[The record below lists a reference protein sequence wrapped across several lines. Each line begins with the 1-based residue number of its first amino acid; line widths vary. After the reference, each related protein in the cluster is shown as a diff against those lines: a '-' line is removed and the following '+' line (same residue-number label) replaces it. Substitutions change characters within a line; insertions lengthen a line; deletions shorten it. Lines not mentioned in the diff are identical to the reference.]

1 MSGVWADLIG
11 QWRAVA
17 VLRRA
22 VDGAEH
28 AMTHAW
34 LITGPPGS
42 GRSTAAK
49 AFAAALQCQW
59 HGCGEC
65 QDCRTVLAGSHP
77 DVTLVRTEKL
87 SIGVDQIRELARRSA
102 MTPRM
107 RKWQVLVIEDADRI
121 TDYGANALLKSIEEP
136 PPRTVWILCAPS
148 SEDVIPTIRSR
159 CRELRLV
166 SPTDAAV
173 AQLLISRDGVNPE
186 LAYEVA
192 RIAGGHVGK
201 ARGLARDLVA
211 RQAREALLKL
221 PTQLDS
227 VGACLQAAADI
238 VAKSESEV
246 KAEVAALN
254 TRERAETEALY
265 TAAKGGARSREAQSA
280 LKRLDEE
287 QKAREKRL
295 QRDRLDSALTE
306 LTTWY
311 RDVLALQL
319 GAVTIPPTAA
329 DLASDSDSDTDTEP
343 PAAVAIINLS
353 AYADLTAAAAA
364 TTPER
369 TIASLDAIL
378 QARRA
383 IESNVAPLL
392 ALEAMMLTLGGQ

>member
-1 MSGVWADLIG
+1 
-11 QWRAVA
+11 
-17 VLRRA
+17 
-22 VDGAEH
+22 
-28 AMTHAW
+28 
-34 LITGPPGS
+34 
-42 GRSTAAK
+42 
-49 AFAAALQCQW
+49 
-59 HGCGEC
+59 
-65 QDCRTVLAGSHP
+65 VLAGSHP